1 MPCRRCRHLRRP
13 CEFSQQPAPAD
24 KRAPDFAG
32 SVKDLMDRLRCM
44 GFILKHHFPQ
54 LALDIESLRRTCDT
68 LSAQNPR
75 HDQSE
80 TTTAELLEP
89 SGNAQPS
96 ESPGI
101 EDENCTIDSVDD
113 TTVRM
118 CLSDTPP
125 PAATLTMLFAMMQTT
140 PGSSLTGISPCTSNA
155 I

>member
-13 CEFSQQPAPAD
+13 CEFSHQPATAD

-44 GFILKHHFPQ
+44 GFILKHHFPH
-54 LALDIESLRRTCDT
+54 LALDIDSLRRTCDT
-68 LSAQNPR
+68 LSAQKSR
-75 HDQSE
+75 HDQNE
-80 TTTAELLEP
+80 TTAELLEP

-113 TTVRM
+113 TTVRTF
-118 CLSDTPP
+118 LFNIPSPV
-125 PAATLTMLFAMMQTT
+125 ATLTILSAMMQTT
-140 PGSSLTGISPCTSNA
+140 LGSSLTGTSLCTSNA

>member
-1 MPCRRCRHLRRP
+1 MPCRRCRHLNRQ
-13 CEFSQQPAPAD
+13 CEFSRQPATTD
-24 KRAPDFAG
+24 KRASDFAG
-32 SVKDLMDRLRCM
+32 SVENLMDRLRCM
-44 GFILKHHFPQ
+44 GFILKCHFPD

-75 HDQSE
+75 HAQSE
-80 TTTAELLEP
+80 PTTELLDP

-113 TTVRM
+113 TTVRTF
-118 CLSDTPP
+118 LVNTPP
-125 PAATLTMLFAMMQTT
+125 LATLTILLVVMQTT
-140 PGSSLTGISPCTSNA
+140 PGSSLTGTSPCTSNA